1 MEEHLIITLPKAN
14 KVDGLVTLRAKKYI
28 RVYSARRN
36 ASREVTQKQLKNVD
50 LNLSINP
57 HKASHEASRQSL
69 RPTSIYYL
77 QQTSKSLLYD
87 IQKAGSDK
95 SELIR
100 DISTY
105 DYNFSTEKNLFTIL
119 HKLNNT
125 SKRFPESVELLKQST
140 INESLHYEDLNQGL
154 TKFHKIKPIINLKPE
169 SFTED
174 FRVKKVNSVHLQSN
188 VFQGSTTISGIYSI
202 VSLISDKWL
211 ENLTFKVQT
220 LDGLTF
226 GLQMTQTMSNSFYSS
241 AQLVQAVKSKLLPFL
256 VFRIEKNIISLHFD
270 PYQGTNMCA
279 FLIKLKG
286 HELCNVNVTIKSLTQ
301 IVFDVPDLEQSL
313 SFDIT
318 EEIKEIIKDK
328 RKLARE
334 IQNKLMYCKRKKSLL
349 WGKTDSLFESSEI
362 GSRFFDEDY
371 VKSTMDLEQYN
382 QLYAFDYLKYNA
394 RIACFEY
401 KDRNFLRISCDRE
414 CAEIDAKSKHYV
426 FLQDM
431 QSFSITNSSKTLA
444 SSLELEVVL
453 IKMFPKLF
461 RRFQGS

>member
-1 MEEHLIITLPKAN
+1 MEENLIITLPKTN
-14 KVDGLVTLRAKKYI
+14 KVNGLITLRAKKYI

-36 ASREVTQKQLKNVD
+36 PSREATQRQLKNVD
-50 LNLSINP
+50 LNSSINP
-57 HKASHEASRQSL
+57 HKTSHEASRQSF

-105 DYNFSTEKNLFTIL
+105 DYNFSNEKNLFTTL
-119 HKLNNT
+119 HKLNST
-125 SKRFPESVELLKQST
+125 SKGFPESVELLKQSS

-174 FRVKKVNSVHLQSN
+174 FGVKKVSSAHLQSN

-202 VSLISDKWL
+202 ISLISDKWL

-220 LDGLTF
+220 LDGLNF

-256 VFRIEKNIISLHFD
+256 VFRIEKSIISLHFD
-270 PYQGTNMCA
+270 PSQGINMRT
-279 FLIKLKG
+279 FLIQLKG
-286 HELCNVNVTIKSLTQ
+286 HELCNVIAIIKSLTH
-301 IVFDVPDLEQSL
+301 IILDVPDLEHSL
-313 SFDIT
+313 SFEVP
-318 EEIKEIIKDK
+318 EEMKDIIKDQ

-334 IQNKLMYCKRKKSLL
+334 IQNKLMYCKKKKTLL
-349 WGKTDSLFESSEI
+349 WGKTNTLFESSEV
-362 GSRFFDEDY
+362 GSRFFDENY

-382 QLYAFDYLKYNA
+382 QLYVFDYPKYNT

-414 CAEIDAKSKHYV
+414 CAEIDAKSKHYA

-431 QSFSITNSSKTLA
+431 QSFSMTRSPKTLA
-444 SSLELEVVL
+444 SSLELEVIL
-453 IKMFPKLF
+453 IKMFPRLSRKS
-461 RRFQGS
+461 QNY